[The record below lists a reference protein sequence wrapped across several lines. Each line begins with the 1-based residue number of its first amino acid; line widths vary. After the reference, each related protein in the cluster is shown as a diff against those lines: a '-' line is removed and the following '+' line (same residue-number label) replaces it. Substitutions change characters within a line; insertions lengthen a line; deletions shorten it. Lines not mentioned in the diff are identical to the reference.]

1 MRSLSFGGDAVLTR
15 SFKWLD
21 RDFVALSCEASSQ
34 MHVTAAM
41 DELVDRMDQQLR
53 KLDLSLGDTVRTRM
67 LASDAATWDAANGA
81 RFRLLAGSARSASA
95 SYFSPSYFECESRAA
110 MELLAMRSATAP
122 EKIVREYE
130 PARVPVRY
138 VIRDSVVFLSGVTGD
153 ASKPLV
159 GQVDDILGSVTASLA
174 DAHTS
179 WANTRSITCF
189 LHPDESRRTL
199 GGLLSGLVPETLVEV
214 QFAEGFAAPGKLIE
228 IEVTAIR

>member
-1 MRSLSFGGDAVLTR
+1 MPA
-15 SFKWLD
+15 
-21 RDFVALSCEASSQ
+21 A
-34 MHVTAAM
+34 AAM
-41 DELVDRMDQQLR
+41 DELVDRMGQQLR

-67 LASDAATWDAANGA
+67 YARDAATWDVANAA
-81 RFRLLAGSARSASA
+81 RFRRLAGSARSASA
-95 SYFSPSYFECESRAA
+95 SYFSPSYFECESRVA

-153 ASKPLV
+153 ATKPLA
-159 GQVDDILGSVTASLA
+159 GQVSDILDSIAASLA
-174 DAHTS
+174 DAGTS

-189 LHPDESRRTL
+189 LHPDESLRTL
-199 GGLLSGLVPETLVEV
+199 GALLSRLVPAALVEV
-214 QFAEGFAAPGKLIE
+214 QFAEGYAALGKLVE